1 MTSAGEPTGMKISE
15 MCPAP
20 FRLLSGGKVFALGT
34 SPMYEDDAAHSPPQ
48 STATDRHGMQDL
60 ASVQPQSRMLCM
72 LGDKNI
78 VGNIVSYF
86 K

>member
-1 MTSAGEPTGMKISE
+1 
-15 MCPAP
+15 
-20 FRLLSGGKVFALGT
+20 
-34 SPMYEDDAAHSPPQ
+34 MYEDDAAHSPPQ

-72 LGDKNI
+72 LGDKSI
-78 VGNIVSYF
+78 VGNLVSYF